1 MKLGR
6 EIKFVNGLRFLG
18 ITLKNNRN
26 IRKGETKIKL
36 NLKLNVSRSYNI
48 KFRTKHCKE
57 SLSESVLLNLYNLFP
72 DNNLR

>member
-1 MKLGR
+1 MKLGI

-26 IRKGETKIKL
+26 IRKVETKIKL

-48 KFRTKHCKE
+48 KFRTKHCKV
-57 SLSESVLLNLYNLFP
+57 SESVLLNLYNLFP